1 MTSVLSGILLEDEN
15 VKDDRQNN
23 TKQVYKQG
31 FTLVRIRKLTC
42 IKDLRAANKSVSQ
55 KGGVFV

>member
-1 MTSVLSGILLEDEN
+1 MTSVLSGILLEEEN

-42 IKDLRAANKSVSQ
+42 IKESI
-55 KGGVFV
+55 